1 MHDDSYFQ
9 QTIKNLFMWALVA
22 TLFIVSA
29 LIVFAPLVLAVRIS
43 PWWLLL
49 YPAYLAAFIIIA
61 LVMAGGGNKNE
72 DC

>member
-43 PWWLLL
+43 PWWLLYTL
-49 YPAYLAAFIIIA
+49 LI
-61 LVMAGGGNKNE
+61 LRLSSLLRL
-72 DC
+72 